1 MQYYKWFIEIE
12 IIRSI
17 IDIKIK
23 WYSNWV
29 IEWDVI
35 FEEFRK
41 LEIEEDIIIK

>member
-1 MQYYKWFIEIE
+1 MQHNKWFIKIKV
-12 IIRSI
+12 IRSI

-41 LEIEEDIIIK
+41 WEIEEDIIIE